1 MLSDLLTSSSRDNE
15 WNRFKYT
22 SGPLG
27 KEVKEQTIIDS
38 AIYYQVFN
46 IKLILKRALKS
57 TEHKLSIHSE

>member
-38 AIYYQVFN
+38 AIYYRVF
-46 IKLILKRALKS
+46 
-57 TEHKLSIHSE
+57 